1 MKLDRFQRWALL
13 TTACTY
19 LLIGIGGLVRAAGA
33 GLGCPDWPKCFD
45 GWIPPTSASQ
55 IPPHI
60 DPALFNFAKAWTEYL
75 NRLAGVLVGI
85 LIFGTLVLALR
96 HYRRSPRVLYSTVA
110 AFVLVG
116 FEGWIGGQVV
126 RSSLEP
132 LVLTVHLVFALVVV
146 SLLLYATVCAF
157 FPAGRRK
164 VLPKDRIRF
173 GRAAL
178 LVLSVALV
186 QVGLGAAVRGEVQH
200 VAKTGLARELWL
212 TEVGITNLLH
222 KNFAILTGLAVLA
235 LAWWVFAKVDKDRWL
250 RGFAVSAAALVFAQA
265 GAGIGLA
272 NMALPPWLQVA
283 HLWLGSLLLGVL
295 TVLVLLAYR
304 LDPREASGEGVEHP
318 LSERSGRLPVTQ
330 LGDQLQREV

>member
-45 GWIPPTSASQ
+45 RWIPPTSAAQ
-55 IPPHI
+55 IPAHI
-60 DPALFNFAKAWTEYL
+60 DPTLFNFTKAWTEYL

-96 HYRRSPRVLYSTVA
+96 YYRRRPRVLYATIG

-157 FPAGRRK
+157 FPDGRRAA
-164 VLPKDRIRF
+164 LPRERVRL

-178 LVLSVALV
+178 AVLVVALT

-200 VAKTGLARELWL
+200 VAKTDLAREIWL
-212 TEVGITNLLH
+212 TRVGAVNLLH
-222 KNFAILTGLAVLA
+222 KNVAILTGLSVLA
-235 LAWWVFAKVDKDRWL
+235 LAAWIFTKVERDRWL
-250 RGFAVSAAALVFAQA
+250 RGFAAAAGVLVFAQA
-265 GAGIGLA
+265 AAGIGLA
-272 NMALPPWLQVA
+272 NLALPPWLQVA
-283 HLWLGSLLLGVL
+283 HLWLGSILLGVL

-304 LDPREASGEGVEHP
+304 LDPRVASGEGRQHP
-318 LSERSGRLPVTQ
+318 LGQGGRSIPVAQ